1 MNREPRTEFM
11 ADKLN
16 LEVITPER
24 LVLRESVDEVVVPG
38 LDGELG
44 ILPEHTALISQLK
57 TGVLTFRQGT
67 TSKQLHVSGGFV
79 EVQADGVS
87 VLSDVAERPEEID
100 LARAEAARE
109 RAEKRLKAQGD
120 DVDFR
125 RAELKLQRAM
135 VRIQLAGRG

>member
-1 MNREPRTEFM
+1 M

-57 TGVLTFRQGT
+57 TGVLTYRQGT
-67 TSKQLHVSGGFV
+67 ASKQLHVSGGFV
-79 EVQADGVS
+79 EVQADSVA

-109 RAEKRLKAQGD
+109 RAEKRLKSQGD

-125 RAELKLQRAM
+125 RAELKMQRAM
-135 VRIQLAGRG
+135 VRIQLAGKGY